1 MVRIVQSGILVV
13 KISNFL
19 VCYPMIVMLGNIY
32 NYLLY
37 MLFLE
42 QYQRDFIGYVVSL
55 AIQQS

>member
-1 MVRIVQSGILVV
+1 
-13 KISNFL
+13 
-19 VCYPMIVMLGNIY
+19 MIVMLGDIY